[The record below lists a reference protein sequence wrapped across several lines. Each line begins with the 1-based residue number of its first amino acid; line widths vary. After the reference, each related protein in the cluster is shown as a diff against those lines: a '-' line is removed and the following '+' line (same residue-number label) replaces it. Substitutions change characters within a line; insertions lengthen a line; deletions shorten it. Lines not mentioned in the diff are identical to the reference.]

1 MLQTYAPTG
10 ALTAQQLAPPT
21 LLRHAVGS
29 ADGSSVGGGGGP
41 LGAPLGSGEGF
52 SADGPPACGSPGVSG
67 NLGDMG
73 RDSMGQDSA
82 AGGVSGGQSGTLSR
96 GNSAGGGAVSG
107 GNGSGSPGDL
117 RGEHASGGSNNSG
130 GEEDMGAVGRNLGGP
145 QPTRE

>member
-1 MLQTYAPTG
+1 MPQTYAPTG
-10 ALTAQQLAPPT
+10 ALTAPQPAPPT

-29 ADGSSVGGGGGP
+29 ADGSSVHGGGSGP

-52 SADGPPACGSPGVSG
+52 SADGSPGVSG

-73 RDSMGQDSA
+73 RDSMGQDAA

-130 GEEDMGAVGRNLGGP
+130 GDEDMGAVGRNPGGP